1 MSSIN
6 PKILKYIERQ
16 KQLEHQQQA
25 QEVREKKKVVAMNKD
40 RARIIGEFVSE
51 YFPEV
56 LRFKPCRT
64 DEGNQVEF
72 APLIRFLF
80 ELSHDKEYITKV
92 KGMINRE
99 QSIHIL
105 PLNPL

>member
-25 QEVREKKKVVAMNKD
+25 QKTRDKRKQEAINRDRE
-40 RARIIGEFVSE
+40 RIIGKIVSE

-56 LRFKPCRT
+56 IRFQPCRN
-64 DEGNQVEF
+64 DVGNQTEF
-72 APLIRFLF
+72 APLIRFLSK
-80 ELSHDKEYITKV
+80 LSADKEYISNLK
-92 KGMINRE
+92 K
-99 QSIHIL
+99 
-105 PLNPL
+105 